1 MYNLILKNIARFIQ
15 LTPEETARFTAVL
28 KPRILRK
35 RQYLVQ
41 AGDIFRYECFVN
53 KGSLRTYHVDN
64 SGQEHIVMFAFEDWW
79 TGDMYS
85 FLSGQPA
92 LYNVEAMEDCEL
104 LIIEKN
110 QLEQLYID
118 IPKFD
123 RFFRILLQNAY
134 IAMQRRLSENMSLS
148 AEERYLSF
156 INRYPQ
162 FEQRLSLKQ
171 IASYL
176 GITPESLSRIRR
188 QLAGKP

>member
-1 MYNLILKNIARFIQ
+1 MYDLILKNIARFIQ
-15 LTPEETARFTAVL
+15 LTPAETDRFTSVL
-28 KPRILRK
+28 KPRTLRK

-41 AGDIFRYECFVN
+41 AGDVFRYECFVN

-64 SGQEHIVMFAFEDWW
+64 NGQEHIVMFAFEDWW

-92 LYNVEAMEDCEL
+92 LYNVDALEDTEL
-104 LIIEKN
+104 LLIEKK

-134 IAMQRRLSENMSLS
+134 ISMQRRISDNMSLT
-148 AEERYLSF
+148 AEERYLDF
-156 INRYPQ
+156 INRYPH

-176 GITPESLSRIRR
+176 GIAPESLSRIRR
-188 QLAGKP
+188 QMAGKP

>member
-1 MYNLILKNIARFIQ
+1 MYDLILKNIARFIQ
-15 LTPEETARFTAVL
+15 LTPEETDRFTSVL
-28 KPRILRK
+28 KPRTLRK

-41 AGDIFRYECFVN
+41 AGDVFRYECFVN

-64 SGQEHIVMFAFEDWW
+64 NGQEHIVMFAFEDWW

-92 LYNVEAMEDCEL
+92 LYNVEALEDVEL
-104 LIIEKN
+104 LLIEKS

-123 RFFRILLQNAY
+123 RFFRVLLQNAY
-134 IAMQRRLSENMSLS
+134 ISMQRRISDNMSLT
-148 AEERYLSF
+148 AEERYLDF
-156 INRYPQ
+156 INRYPH
-162 FEQRLSLKQ
+162 FEQRLSQKQ

-188 QLAGKP
+188 QMAGKN

>member
-28 KPRILRK
+28 KPRTLRK

-53 KGSLRTYHVDN
+53 KGSLRTYHIDN

-92 LYNVEAMEDCEL
+92 LYHVEAMEDCEL
-104 LIIEKN
+104 LTIEKS
-110 QLEQLYID
+110 QLEQLYTD

-123 RFFRILLQNAY
+123 RFYRILLQNAY

-148 AEERYLSF
+148 AEERYLNF

-188 QLAGKP
+188 QIAGKP